1 MRATVLLL
9 STLLPA
15 SEALFKSPV
24 AAPKPGVAGMRGRV
38 VPTRSNKLTPPVGD
52 APPELVQNA
61 IDVGIT
67 AMRLGT
73 CALMVHH
80 GTSEHRLVRLK
91 RPSNTTINTASP
103 SVLCCA
109 HRL

>member
-91 RPSNTTINTASP
+91 RPYTHLTRP
-103 SVLCCA
+103 
-109 HRL
+109 